1 MEAFWLNSRKLEGA
15 GEEAGGDDR
24 RIRDGKKKTSF
35 IEPRDQMTVL
45 HPEPF
50 SCIKKKKGFMFG
62 AIKKQ
67 KNTVQRAFRKNII
80 ITTSICNQPYQ
91 D

>member
-1 MEAFWLNSRKLEGA
+1 MRLMEAFWLNSRKLEGA

-35 IEPRDQMTVL
+35 IEPRDQMRRMQMTVL

-50 SCIKKKKGFMFG
+50 SCIKKKKVSCLVPL
-62 AIKKQ
+62 KS
-67 KNTVQRAFRKNII
+67 RKTQYRGPFEKI
-80 ITTSICNQPYQ
+80 S
-91 D
+91 